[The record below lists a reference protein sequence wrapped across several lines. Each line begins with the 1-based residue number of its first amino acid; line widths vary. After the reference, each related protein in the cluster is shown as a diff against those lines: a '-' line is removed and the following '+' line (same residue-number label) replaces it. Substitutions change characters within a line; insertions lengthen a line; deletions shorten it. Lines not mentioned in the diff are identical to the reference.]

1 MRSGSRLVPAL
12 RYSGEETGGGAAASP
27 PVLPALIEL
36 QEIVKVYPPALL
48 ALDHISLRFVEGEI
62 HALVGENGA
71 GKSTLMKVLYG
82 LAHPD
87 RGRVLY
93 QGREI
98 RFASPAAAIAAGIG
112 MVHQEIVLVNE
123 YTVWENIV
131 LGAEPVGWFGQID
144 RPRARRQVQAI
155 IDRFQFELEPDARVA
170 DISVAAR
177 QKVEILKLLYREVRV
192 LILDEPTAVLAPQE
206 IPQLFAELRA
216 LRDQGHTILFV
227 SHRLEEVLELADRV
241 TVLRRGRAVA
251 TLPAAGTTRSELA
264 ERMVGRAVLFQSR
277 RVPQPS
283 GEALLTL
290 AGLRAVDGQGRISL
304 HDISL
309 QVHAGELVGVA
320 GVEGNGQLELV
331 HAIVGLLRPNA
342 GRIVVAGTEL
352 TAAPILARRR
362 VLAFVAQDRG
372 RMGGSLSA
380 SVVENAIMTHHRLNR
395 RLLRWRGWLLDVRA
409 ARRFTAELVA
419 RFAVSTPALTA
430 PLQTLSGGNQ
440 QKVILGRELLL
451 DCPVILLDQPTRGLD
466 VGSIEYVHD
475 QILAMRAAGRALLMV
490 SASLEEL
497 FLLADRIVVLHRGSL
512 VADVP
517 VEQTTVEQVG
527 RWMLEGVQGDG

>member
-1 MRSGSRLVPAL
+1 
-12 RYSGEETGGGAAASP
+12 
-27 PVLPALIEL
+27 
-36 QEIVKVYPPALL
+36 
-48 ALDHISLRFVEGEI
+48 
-62 HALVGENGA
+62 
-71 GKSTLMKVLYG
+71 
-82 LAHPD
+82 
-87 RGRVLY
+87 
-93 QGREI
+93 
-98 RFASPAAAIAAGIG
+98 
-112 MVHQEIVLVNE
+112 
-123 YTVWENIV
+123 
-131 LGAEPVGWFGQID
+131 
-144 RPRARRQVQAI
+144 
-155 IDRFQFELEPDARVA
+155 
-170 DISVAAR
+170 VAAR
-177 QKVEILKLLYREVRV
+177 QKLEILKLLYREVRV

-309 QVHAGELVGVA
+309 QVHAGEL
-320 GVEGNGQLELV
+320 
-331 HAIVGLLRPNA
+331 
-342 GRIVVAGTEL
+342 IVVAGTEL

>member
-1 MRSGSRLVPAL
+1 
-12 RYSGEETGGGAAASP
+12 
-27 PVLPALIEL
+27 
-36 QEIVKVYPPALL
+36 
-48 ALDHISLRFVEGEI
+48 
-62 HALVGENGA
+62 
-71 GKSTLMKVLYG
+71 
-82 LAHPD
+82 
-87 RGRVLY
+87 
-93 QGREI
+93 
-98 RFASPAAAIAAGIG
+98 

-131 LGAEPVGWFGQID
+131 LGAEPVGWFWQID

-475 QILAMRAAGRALLMV
+475 QILAMRAAGRAHRR
-490 SASLEEL
+490 ASSGQPGRRRAGRTDDGRAGRPL
-497 FLLADRIVVLHRGSL
+497 D
-512 VADVP
+512 
-517 VEQTTVEQVG
+517 VG
-527 RWMLEGVQGDG
+527 RGAGRWLSSSTACWASGLPWRSAAC

>member
-1 MRSGSRLVPAL
+1 
-12 RYSGEETGGGAAASP
+12 
-27 PVLPALIEL
+27 LIEL

-87 RGRVLY
+87 RGKVLY

-362 VLAFVAQDRG
+362 VLA
-372 RMGGSLSA
+372 